1 MAGERNV
8 VGSLIA
14 VAQTGLVLLRVA
26 FMVGLAVAIFLTAYL
41 GYFILPFVFVLI
53 ALSIIGVS
61 NLLKQW
67 ARLRDRDRRA

>member
-26 FMVGLAVAIFLTAYL
+26 AMVALAVAIFLTAYL
-41 GYFILPFVFVLI
+41 GYFILPFIFVLI
-53 ALSIIGVS
+53 ALSILGMG

-67 ARLRDRDRRA
+67 ARLRDRGRNI